1 MHANQPRHTI
11 IVPSE
16 TQSREFDAKLLLA
29 CMLAEKGC
37 PTIVGSRV
45 AIHNHIHKL
54 KHSIYLAK
62 DFRKPSTRIFRILKG
77 LGTTILAWD
86 EEGVLVFDQNL
97 YHERRVH
104 APNLAQIKEF
114 FAWGPL
120 NKNMIATAPGYHGQ
134 TIHLSGNPRVDML
147 RPELRKTYDRDVE
160 ALKKRHGTFILINTN
175 FGMLNHFLPT
185 HVVTPG
191 GKDKS
196 TGGVISTE
204 MKQAWQ
210 HQTLVFEAFKK
221 MVAPLAEKF
230 PHCTI
235 VIRPHPG
242 ESLKVWQDIARDC
255 KNVVVLH
262 EGPVQPWLLACAA
275 MVHSSCTTGIE
286 GFLLGAKVIS
296 YRPVQS
302 DSFDHK
308 MSNDLSYQVFTLDE
322 LLKAVADA
330 LQGRE
335 LDQSKAARDIIV
347 AELFASLVGEFA
359 ADKIANRIAEIAKT
373 KDLLQHTHFFAR
385 LIAKLHSVIRATVRI
400 ITSRMP
406 NHKNSTAYTNKRF
419 PGVSLPYIQQRVTDY
434 RRALVRFE
442 GVSVKK
448 ISENV
453 FVVEKQLLTTT

>member
-1 MHANQPRHTI
+1 MPTNQPRHTI

-29 CMLAEKGC
+29 CTLAEKGH
-37 PTIVGSRV
+37 PTIVGSRI

-54 KHSIYLAK
+54 NHSIYLAK
-62 DFRKPSTRIFRILKG
+62 DFRKPSTRMFRILKG

-86 EEGVLVFDQNL
+86 EEGVLVFDQKL

-104 APNLAQIKEF
+104 APNLAQIREF

-120 NKNMIATAPGYHGQ
+120 NKHMISTAPGYHGQ

-147 RPELRKTYDRDVE
+147 RPELRSTYDRDVE
-160 ALKKRHGTFILINTN
+160 LLMSRFGKFILINTN

-185 HVVTPG
+185 HVVTPD
-191 GKDKS
+191 GKDRS
-196 TGGVISTE
+196 TGGDISAE

-221 MVAPLAEKF
+221 MVAPLAERF
-230 PHCTI
+230 ADCTI

-242 ESLKVWQDIARDC
+242 ESLKVWQDIAGEC
-255 KNVVVLH
+255 KNVLVLH

-302 DSFDHK
+302 DNFDHK
-308 MSNDLSYQVFTLDE
+308 MSNDLSYQVFTLDS

-330 LQGRE
+330 LQGLE
-335 LDQSKAARDIIV
+335 LDQRKPARDMII
-347 AELFASLVGEFA
+347 AELFESLTGEFA
-359 ADKIANRIAEIAKT
+359 ADRIASRIAEIANT
-373 KDLLQHTHFFAR
+373 EDLLQPRYFFAR
-385 LIAKLHSVIRATVRI
+385 QMAKLHSVSRATVRI

-406 NHKNSTAYTNKRF
+406 NHKNSTAYTHKRF
-419 PGVSLPYIQQRVTDY
+419 PGVSLAYVQQRVTDY
-434 RRALVRFE
+434 RRALDRFE
-442 GVSVKK
+442 KVSVKK

-453 FVVEKQLLTTT
+453 FVVE